1 MGTVP
6 ARPDGGDSKPSVV
19 RQRDQSGDERDQAGD
34 ERDRTAEHRDQVGD
48 ERDRTAEQ
56 RDQVGDERD
65 RTAEQRERAAE
76 QSEASDSA
84 ATAAEALNRSALAR
98 REAAGD
104 RRDALQDRR
113 EGARERRQ
121 AELDRN
127 ISLADRAASA
137 REREDASVDDL
148 TGTYLGNAGLAQLE
162 RQIATA
168 RREQQPLV
176 LAFVEV
182 DGLRIIHDSR
192 GPAARD
198 RILVE
203 VANALRAGLRSNDL
217 IIRYGY
223 DQFICAL
230 LGLNMAGA
238 TKRLTLVTAELGDAH
253 GHGSL
258 TLGLAELQ
266 PDDSTQDLV
275 ALADA
280 ALYRQRQHR
289 GDHAPIQ
296 VWECGDLVVD
306 EGTQSV
312 TRAGAPIPLTATE
325 FKMLTLLVRN
335 RTLVVPKG
343 QLRGHVWGYDVDDHV
358 LAVHISSLRQKL
370 EVHGLRMIHTIRGSG
385 YVLRP

>member
-1 MGTVP
+1 VAGGDRSSE
-6 ARPDGGDSKPSVV
+6 ADGGESKPSVV
-19 RQRDQSGDERDQAGD
+19 RQRDQAGDERDQAGD
-34 ERDRTAEHRDQVGD
+34 ERDRTAEQRDQAGD

-56 RDQVGDERD
+56 RD
-65 RTAEQRERAAE
+65 RTAE
-76 QSEASDSA
+76 QSEASDGA

-104 RRDALQDRR
+104 RREALQDRR

-127 ISLADRAASA
+127 IALADRAAWA
-137 REREDASVDDL
+137 RERADASVDDL
-148 TGTYLGNAGLAQLE
+148 TGTYLWNAGLAQLE
-162 RQIATA
+162 REIATA

-192 GPAARD
+192 GPAAGD
-198 RILVE
+198 RMLVE
-203 VANALRAGLRSNDL
+203 VANALRAGLRSYDL
-217 IIRYGY
+217 IIRYGD

-230 LGLNMAGA
+230 PGLNMAGA
-238 TKRLTLVTAELGDAH
+238 AKRLTLVKAELGDAH
-253 GHGSL
+253 ERGSL
-258 TLGLAELQ
+258 TLGLAEVQ
-266 PDDSTQDLV
+266 PDDSPQDLV
-275 ALADA
+275 ARADT
-280 ALYRQRQHR
+280 ALYRQRQQ
-289 GDHAPIQ
+289 GSDHAPIQ

-312 TRAGAPIPLTATE
+312 TRAGSPIPLTATE
-325 FKMLTLLVRN
+325 FKMLALLVRN

-343 QLRGHVWGYDVDDHV
+343 QLRSQVWGYDIDDHV
-358 LAVHISSLRQKL
+358 LAVHISSLRHKL
-370 EVHGLRMIHTIRGSG
+370 EVHGPRMIHTIRGSG

>member
-6 ARPDGGDSKPSVV
+6 ARPDGEDSKPSVV
-19 RQRDQSGDERDQAGD
+19 RQRDQAGDERDQAGD
-34 ERDRTAEHRDQVGD
+34 ERDRTAEQRDQAGD

-65 RTAEQRERAAE
+65 RTAEQRDRAAE

-84 ATAAEALNRSALAR
+84 ATTAEALNRSALAR
-98 REAAGD
+98 RKAAGD

-127 ISLADRAASA
+127 IALADRAASA
-137 REREDASVDDL
+137 REREDASVDGL
-148 TGTYLGNAGLAQLE
+148 TGTYLWNAGLAQLE
-162 RQIATA
+162 REIATA

-182 DGLRIIHDSR
+182 DGLRIIRDSR
-192 GPAARD
+192 GPAAGD
-198 RILVE
+198 RMLVE
-203 VANALRAGLRSNDL
+203 VANALREGLRSYDL
-217 IIRYGY
+217 IIRYGD

-238 TKRLTLVTAELGDAH
+238 AKRLTLVKAELADAH
-253 GHGSL
+253 GHRSL

-266 PDDSTQDLV
+266 PDDSPQALV
-275 ALADA
+275 ARADA
-280 ALYRQRQHR
+280 ALYRQRQQSS
-289 GDHAPIQ
+289 DHVPTQ

-312 TRAGAPIPLTATE
+312 T
-325 FKMLTLLVRN
+325 
-335 RTLVVPKG
+335 
-343 QLRGHVWGYDVDDHV
+343 
-358 LAVHISSLRQKL
+358 
-370 EVHGLRMIHTIRGSG
+370 
-385 YVLRP
+385 